1 MENREISNIL
11 KQNKEITEND
21 EENKWE
27 IPNFNYSYVEMGPE
41 KNKNVSSPT
50 IERIKNIQ
58 NLGKL
63 MRFLRIFIERRNW
76 KGIYPPNIGQ
86 PLVK

>member
-1 MENREISNIL
+1 
-11 KQNKEITEND
+11 
-21 EENKWE
+21 
-27 IPNFNYSYVEMGPE
+27 VEMGPE

-63 MRFLRIFIERRNW
+63 MRFLSIFIERRNW